1 MKRAFQAAL
10 ALAVTIAIWGCDAD
24 SAGGAD
30 GGQAARPAAVSSP
43 TLNGTEMPAAGA
55 AADFVLTDT
64 QGRPYDFLEE
74 TRGSVA
80 MLFFGFTNCPDV
92 CPVHMANLA
101 AVLDQLPS
109 RINRQVT
116 VVFVTVDPERDT
128 PARVRE
134 WLDGFD
140 RNFVGLTGDV
150 KRVHDIQLGLGLP
163 PAVVQR
169 DDGGIADVGHAA
181 HVMVF
186 SRERDR
192 RWVYPFGTR
201 QSDWARDIPLLVEGV
216 PLPPEGQ
223 P

>member
-1 MKRAFQAAL
+1 MKRAARGACVLAA
-10 ALAVTIAIWGCDAD
+10 AIGVWGCDTGT
-24 SAGGAD
+24 AGGAD
-30 GGQAARPAAVSSP
+30 NGAAQPAARTAPALS
-43 TLNGTEMPAAGA
+43 GTEMPAAGT

-64 QGRPYDFLEE
+64 QGRSYDFLKE

-109 RINRQVT
+109 RISRQVT

-128 PARVRE
+128 PERVRE

-140 RNFVGLTGDV
+140 RNFVGLTGDAE
-150 KRVHDIQLGLGLP
+150 RVHGIQLALGLP
-163 PAVVQR
+163 PAVVR
-169 DDGGIADVGHAA
+169 TDDEGTADVGHAA

-186 SRERDR
+186 SREQDR

-201 QSDWARDIPLLVEGV
+201 QSDWARDIPLLVEAP
-216 PLPPEGQ
+216 PLSPAEES
-223 P
+223 

>member
-1 MKRAFQAAL
+1 MRRAVRGAL
-10 ALAVTIAIWGCDAD
+10 ALVVAVGAWGCGAG
-24 SAGGAD
+24 SAETED
-30 GGQAARPAAVSSP
+30 GRSERQSRAAPSAL
-43 TLNGTEMPAAGA
+43 TGIEMPAAGA
-55 AADFVLTDT
+55 AADFILTDT
-64 QGRPYDFLEE
+64 HGRSYDFLQE

-109 RINRQVT
+109 RISRQVT
-116 VVFVTVDPERDT
+116 VVFVTVDPQRDS

-134 WLDGFD
+134 WLDKFD
-140 RNFVGLTGDV
+140 RDFVGLIGDPE
-150 KRVHDIQLGLGLP
+150 RVRAIQLDLGLP

-169 DDGGIADVGHAA
+169 DDAGDPNVGHAA

-201 QSDWARDIPLLVEGV
+201 QSDWARDIPLLVEGA
-216 PLPPEGQ
+216 PPARPEES
-223 P
+223 